1 MNGNENM
8 MTPIIKFSHPY
19 YKIPDNPN
27 PSKILEVFVVDHE
40 LHQAFIGYDTQI
52 VGGGRYKLPN
62 GRKLVILLQTS
73 DGDVWTTIRRHTPCR
88 EDYYMSIR
96 GHFVKC
102 VVEEKNR
109 SLTEYL

>member
-1 MNGNENM
+1 
-8 MTPIIKFSHPY
+8 
-19 YKIPDNPN
+19 
-27 PSKILEVFVVDHE
+27 
-40 LHQAFIGYDTQI
+40 
-52 VGGGRYKLPN
+52 
-62 GRKLVILLQTS
+62 LVILLQTS
-73 DGDVWTTIRRHTPCR
+73 DGDVWTTIRRHTPCK